1 MAAAFPVSNTASG
14 VMFDD
19 DRGAINKT
27 SGQAEVDVVTNLL
40 KQYPFDNSAARN
52 SVKNR
57 AGKYVTVARAR
68 ESERGLLDTFL
79 QEFGLSNQEGVAL
92 MCLAEALLRV
102 PDAETADKLIA
113 EKIKG
118 GNWSSHKGQS
128 SSTFVNA
135 ATWGLMLTGQV
146 VGLDSKVTKN
156 TASWMKGLV
165 GRVGEPVVRT
175 AINQAMKIMGGE
187 FVLGRTIEE
196 AIKRD
201 VSLSKKAK
209 RPALCSFDMLGE
221 GARTDKDAENY
232 FKTYAVAIEA
242 IARTDIENPY
252 SGHGISVKLSALH
265 ARYED
270 IQHARVMAELFPRI
284 KSLALSAKAANMHL
298 TIDAEEANRLHI
310 SLDIIRDLALD
321 PDLAGWDGLGL
332 ALQCY
337 SKRALPVLDWVIALS
352 RAAGRRMM
360 VRLVKGAYWDSEI
373 KYAQEMGLVGYPVFT
388 RKVSTDLSYITVAK
402 RALENRDAVY
412 PQFATHNAHTI
423 AAVME
428 IAETADDKSAGLPSF
443 EFQRLHGMGD
453 LLYSAVK
460 QVDTI
465 PNVRTYAPVGNHKDL
480 LAYLVRRLLENGANT
495 SFVNRFMD
503 DKIAVNELVEDPVTI
518 LNGFASFS
526 HPEIALP
533 KDMFGQ
539 ARQNARGL
547 DITDR
552 ILAEPLVAALQNLKD
567 KKWRADKGV
576 KSTDGDTVQ
585 ITNPAMRSD
594 TVGQAVEATAKDAE
608 KAVGVAVKAQKVW
621 DDMGGAYRGAV
632 MSKTADAIEANF
644 DGFMSLLIR
653 EAGKTYA
660 DGVAEVREAIDFCRY
675 YAAQATREFEGAK
688 KLPGPTGE
696 DNLYSLHGRGVFVCI
711 SPWNFPLAIFMGQ
724 VAAALAAGNSVI
736 AKPAEQTPLIAAEA
750 VRLLHECGVPRDVL
764 HLITGKGETVG
775 AALTADPRI
784 GGVAMTGSTATA
796 KIIARVLAERDGPI
810 IPFIAETGGQ
820 NAMFVDSTALPEQ
833 VVDDVIRSAFHSA
846 GQRCSALR
854 VLYVQRDIAEDVT
867 AMIKGAM
874 DELYIGNPAKIC
886 TDVGPVIDEEARVN
900 LQAHCDKLTREG
912 KLLYRLDE
920 NQECQDGSFLM
931 PHMFEIGSINELAD
945 EQFGPIL
952 HVVKYDAADLD
963 KHLDELR
970 ETGYGLTLG
979 VHSRIEG
986 VADYIFKRSLAG
998 NTYINRNMI
1007 GAVVG
1012 VQPFGGKGLSGT
1024 GPKAGGPLYMH
1035 RFAGERV
1042 MTVNTVAT
1050 GGNADLLSLG

>member
-1 MAAAFPVSNTASG
+1 MADDFSVTTTA
-14 VMFDD
+14 FDD
-19 DRGAINKT
+19 DRSRINKAYEQNEN
-27 SGQAEVDVVTNLL
+27 SLVKFLIDA
-40 KQYPFDNSAARN
+40 YPFANNSERN
-52 SVKNR
+52 TVKSR
-57 AGKYVTVARAR
+57 ASKYVSVARAR
-68 ESERGLLDTFL
+68 EGERGLLDTFL

-113 EKIKG
+113 EKIAVG
-118 GNWSSHKGQS
+118 DWGSHKGRS

-146 VGLDSKVTKN
+146 VGLDSEVTGN
-156 TASWMKGLV
+156 TKSWMKGLV

-187 FVLGRTIEE
+187 FVLGRTIKE

-201 VSLSKKAK
+201 ASLSKKAK
-209 RPALCSFDMLGE
+209 RPPLCSFDMLGE
-221 GARTDKDAENY
+221 GARTDKDADDY
-232 FKTYAVAIEA
+232 YKTYAAAIKA
-242 IARTDIENPY
+242 IAKTDIENPY

-270 IQHARVMAELFPRI
+270 IQQERVIAELYPRI
-284 KSLALSAKAANMHL
+284 KSLALDAKAANMHL

-310 SLDIIRDLALD
+310 SLDIIRNLALD
-321 PDLAGWDGLGL
+321 PDLDGWNGLGL

-337 SKRALPVLDWVIALS
+337 SKRALSVLDWVIALS
-352 RAAGRRMM
+352 RAAERRMM

-373 KYAQEMGLVGYPVFT
+373 KYAQEMGLEGYPVFT
-388 RKVSTDLSYITVAK
+388 RKASTDLSYITTAK
-402 RALENRDAVY
+402 RALENRDVVY

-428 IAETADDKSAGLPSF
+428 IAENTNDKSGDRPSF

-453 LLYSAVK
+453 LLYSAVRD
-460 QVDTI
+460 VDPI

-503 DKIAVNELVEDPVTI
+503 DKVAVGELVEDPVTI
-518 LNGFASFS
+518 LSGFKEFA
-526 HPEIALP
+526 HPAIALP
-533 KDMFGQ
+533 KDMFGEN
-539 ARQNARGL
+539 RLNAKGL

-552 ILAEPLVAALQNLKD
+552 VLAGPLVSALDDLKQ
-567 KKWRADKGV
+567 KKWNFV
-576 KSTDGDTVQ
+576 HTSVDTTT
-585 ITNPAMRSD
+585 IINPAIRTD
-594 TVGQAVEATAKDAE
+594 EVGTLTEATPEDAAQAVSQ
-608 KAVGVAVKAQKVW
+608 AVAAQKAW
-621 DDMGGAYRGAV
+621 DAKGGAYRSIIMGKV
-632 MSKTADAIEANF
+632 ADALEASF
-644 DGFMSLLIR
+644 DPLMSLLIR

-660 DGVAEVREAIDFCRY
+660 DGVAEIREAVDFCRY
-675 YAAQATREFEGAK
+675 YAEQAKREFEGAK

-724 VAAALAAGNSVI
+724 VAAALSAGNSVI

-750 VRLLHECGVPRDVL
+750 VRIMHECGVPNDVL
-764 HLITGKGETVG
+764 HLVPGRGETVG
-775 AALTADPRI
+775 AALTSDPRI
-784 GGVAMTGSTATA
+784 GGVAMTGSTVTA

-854 VLYVQRDIAEDVT
+854 VLYVQRDIADGVIT
-867 AMIKGAM
+867 MIKGAM
-874 DELYIGNPAKIC
+874 DELSIGNPAKIN
-886 TDVGPVIDEEARVN
+886 TDVGPVIDEEARDS
-900 LQAHCDKLTREG
+900 LQAHCDKLMSEG
-912 KLLYRLDE
+912 KLLYRLNE
-920 NQECQDGSFLM
+920 GEECADGSFIT
-931 PHMFEIGSINELAD
+931 PHMFEIDSINELAD

-952 HVVKYDAADLD
+952 HVIKYDAADLD

-979 VHSRIEG
+979 VHSRIAA

-1042 MTVNTVAT
+1042 QTINTVAT

>member
-1 MAAAFPVSNTASG
+1 MTADFSVSSVRFA
-14 VMFDD
+14 D
-19 DRGAINKT
+19 DRSHINEAYNKT
-27 SGQAEVDVVTNLL
+27 EDALVNDLIRA
-40 KQYPFDNSAARN
+40 YPFGDSPTRN

-57 AGKYVTVARAR
+57 AGKYVSVARSR
-68 ESERGLLDTFL
+68 EGERGLLDTFL

-102 PDAETADKLIA
+102 PDADTADRLIA

-118 GNWSSHKGQS
+118 GDWSSHKGQS

-146 VGLDSKVTKN
+146 VGLDRDVTKN
-156 TASWMKGLV
+156 TKSWMKGLV

-201 VSLSKKAK
+201 ASLSKKAK
-209 RPALCSFDMLGE
+209 RPPLCSFDMLGE
-221 GARTDKDAENY
+221 GARTDKDADNY
-232 FKTYAVAIEA
+232 YKTYASAIKAVAK
-242 IARTDIENPY
+242 TDIANPY
-252 SGHGISVKLSALH
+252 VGHGISVKLSALH

-270 IQHARVMAELFPRI
+270 IQHARVMAELYPRI
-284 KSLALSAKAANMHL
+284 KSLALDAKAANMHL

-321 PDLAGWDGLGL
+321 PDLAGWNGLGL

-352 RAAGRRMM
+352 KAAGRRMM

-373 KYAQEMGLVGYPVFT
+373 KYAQEMGLEGYPVFT
-388 RKVSTDLSYITVAK
+388 RKASTDLSYITVAK
-402 RALENRDAVY
+402 QALENRDAIY

-428 IAETADDKSAGLPSF
+428 MAETLDDKSAGLPSF

-460 QVDTI
+460 DVDNI

-503 DKIAVNELVEDPVTI
+503 DKVAVNELVEDPVTV
-518 LNGFASFS
+518 LNGFESFA
-526 HPEIALP
+526 HLEIALP
-533 KDMFGQ
+533 KDMFGDS
-539 ARQNARGL
+539 RLNAKGL

-552 ILAEPLVAALQNLKD
+552 NLARPLVASLESLKE
-567 KKWRADKGV
+567 KKWNFGGNASGLAV
-576 KSTDGDTVQ
+576 V
-585 ITNPAMRSD
+585 TNPAIRSD
-594 TVGQAVEATAKDAE
+594 EIGVIAEASIEEAQA
-608 KAVGVAVKAQKVW
+608 AVGAGLRAQKVW
-621 DDMGGAYRGAV
+621 DDLGGVQRGLIMAKV
-632 MSKTADAIEANF
+632 GDALEANF
-644 DGFMSLLIR
+644 DNFMSLLIR

-660 DGVAEVREAIDFCRY
+660 DGVAEIREAVDFCRY
-675 YAAQATREFEGAK
+675 YADQAKREFEGAK

-724 VAAALAAGNSVI
+724 VVAALAAGNSVI
-736 AKPAEQTPLIAAEA
+736 AKPAEQTPLVAAEA
-750 VRLLHECGVPRDVL
+750 VRIMHECGVPKDVL
-764 HLITGKGETVG
+764 HLIPGRGETVG
-775 AALTADPRI
+775 AALTSDPRI

-833 VVDDVIRSAFHSA
+833 VVDDVVRSAFHSA

-854 VLYVQRDIAEDVT
+854 VLYVQSDIADGVIE
-867 AMIKGAM
+867 MIKGGM
-874 DELYIGNPAKIC
+874 DELSIGNPALLN
-886 TDVGPVIDEEARVN
+886 TDVGPVIDEEARGN
-900 LQAHCDKLTREG
+900 LLAHCEKLTEEG
-912 KLLYRLDE
+912 KLLYRLGVSDG
-920 NQECQDGSFLM
+920 CTSGSFVT
-931 PHMFEIGSINELAD
+931 PHMFEIDSISELAD

-952 HVVKYDAADLD
+952 HVIKYNAADLD

-1042 MTVNTVAT
+1042 QTINTVAT

>member
-1 MAAAFPVSNTASG
+1 MAADFSVSTIA
-14 VMFDD
+14 FDD
-19 DRGAINKT
+19 DRSHINAAYNKT
-27 SGQAEVDVVTNLL
+27 EDNLVTDLIGA
-40 KQYPFDNSAARN
+40 YPFANSPARN
-52 SVKNR
+52 GVKNR
-57 AGKYVTVARAR
+57 AGKYVTVARSR

-102 PDAETADKLIA
+102 PDAETADRLIA

-118 GNWSSHKGQS
+118 GDWGSHKGQS

-146 VGLDSKVTKN
+146 VGLDTEVTGN
-156 TASWMKGLV
+156 TKSWMKGLV
-165 GRVGEPVVRT
+165 GRMGEPVVRT

-201 VSLSKKAK
+201 ASLSKKAK
-209 RPALCSFDMLGE
+209 RPPLCSFDMLGE
-221 GARTDKDAENY
+221 GARTDKDADNY
-232 FKTYAVAIEA
+232 YKTYAAAIKAVAE
-242 IARTDIENPY
+242 TDIANPY
-252 SGHGISVKLSALH
+252 AGHGISVKLSALH

-270 IQHARVMAELFPRI
+270 IQHERVMKELFPRI
-284 KSLALSAKAANMHL
+284 KSLALDAKAANMHL

-321 PDLAGWDGLGL
+321 PDLAGWNGLGL

-352 RAAGRRMM
+352 KSAGRRMM

-373 KYAQEMGLVGYPVFT
+373 KYAQEMGLEGYPVFT
-388 RKVSTDLSYITVAK
+388 RKASTDLSYITTAK

-428 IAETADDKSAGLPSF
+428 IAETVDDKSAGMPSF

-460 QVDTI
+460 DVDTI

-518 LNGFASFS
+518 LSGFETFA
-526 HPEIALP
+526 HPAIALP
-533 KDMFGQ
+533 KDMFGES
-539 ARQNARGL
+539 RLNAKGL

-552 ILAEPLVAALQNLKD
+552 LLAQPLIASLNSLKG
-567 KKWRADKGV
+567 KAWGV
-576 KSTDGDTVQ
+576 GKSSASSEVV
-585 ITNPAMRSD
+585 TNPANRAD
-594 TVGQAVEATAKDAE
+594 EVGHILEASADEAK
-608 KAVGVAVKAQKVW
+608 KAVGVALSAQKAW
-621 DDMGGAYRGAV
+621 DSMGGVRRGEIMAKV
-632 MSKTADAIEANF
+632 ADALEANF
-644 DGFMSLLIR
+644 DQFMSLLIR

-660 DGVAEVREAIDFCRY
+660 DGVAEIREAVDFCRY
-675 YAAQATREFEGAK
+675 YGDQAKREFEGAK

-736 AKPAEQTPLIAAEA
+736 AKPAEQTPLVAAEA
-750 VRLLHECGVPRDVL
+750 VRIMHECGVPKDVL
-764 HLITGKGETVG
+764 HLVPGRGETVG
-775 AALTADPRI
+775 AELTNDPRI

-854 VLYVQRDIAEDVT
+854 LLYVQSDIADGVIE
-867 AMIKGAM
+867 MIKGAM
-874 DELYIGNPAKIC
+874 DELTVGNPATIS
-886 TDVGPVIDEEARVN
+886 TDVGPVIDEEARSN
-900 LQAHCDKLTREG
+900 LQAHCDKLIGEG
-912 KLLYRLDE
+912 KLLYKLDKTDDLE
-920 NQECQDGSFLM
+920 GGSFIM
-931 PHMFEIGSINELAD
+931 PHMFEIKSIGELAD

-952 HVVKYDAADLD
+952 HVIKYAASDLD
-963 KHLDELR
+963 RHLDELR
-970 ETGYGLTLG
+970 DTGYGLTLG

-1042 MTVNTVAT
+1042 QTINTVAT